1 MAPSSPCICRGRH
14 DDSSPLALVHAA
26 RQPPRL
32 NKPDDKKVGT
42 TRLTRAGALLRD
54 GLVLHA
60 DGRTAFADALGV
72 TIESIDSFATGRAPM
87 PLDAQG
93 RLAAFIIEHVPAL
106 ARMGHR
112 LQAQVVAATDF
123 HDGRTT
129 THRAS
134 PPRR

>member
-1 MAPSSPCICRGRH
+1 LSH
-14 DDSSPLALVHAA
+14 
-26 RQPPRL
+26 
-32 NKPDDKKVGT
+32 PDDKKVGV

-54 GLVLHA
+54 ALVLHA

-72 TIESIDSFATGRAPM
+72 TVESIDSFATGRAPM
-87 PLDAQG
+87 PLDVQG

-123 HDGRTT
+123 HEGRTT
-129 THRAS
+129 SHQAS